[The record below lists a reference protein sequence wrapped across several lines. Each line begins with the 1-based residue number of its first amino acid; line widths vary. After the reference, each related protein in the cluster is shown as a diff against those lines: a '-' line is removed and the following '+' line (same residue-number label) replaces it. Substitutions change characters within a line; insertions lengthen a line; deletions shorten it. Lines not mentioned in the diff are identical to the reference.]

1 MALKLQHAKIPT
13 GNLLIGGRST
23 PGRSETQLQLIY
35 PGTGEAL
42 TSFAGASAEDVDAAV
57 KIARQALQQGP
68 WTTKISPAER
78 SRILWRLSELM
89 LEHAPELAELES
101 IDTGKPINETN
112 GIEIPLSAEIFQYFA
127 GWTTKIHGDTIPSR
141 PGLMNFTLREPVGVV
156 GVITPW
162 NFPLLMSTWKLAAA
176 LACGNVVIHKP
187 SELTPLTALRMGELA
202 LEAGVPEGVLQVLP
216 GTGPE
221 AGEAMVRH
229 QGIDKIS
236 FTGSTAVGQRIMRE
250 SAGTL
255 KRLTL
260 ELGGKSPNVVFA
272 DADIDSAVRGAVNAV
287 FYNKG
292 EVCSAGSRLLI
303 ERSVK
308 DEFLEKVVAR
318 AERMVSAQ
326 GDPLST
332 KTRLGPQISQAQME
346 KVLAYIQKGKEEGA
360 KLVFGGER
368 NTDAGAGFF
377 VKPTIFDGVS
387 NEMTIA
393 KEEIFGPVVATI
405 AFDSI
410 EEAAALGNASDY
422 GLAAGV
428 WTSNVKKALRTAKA
442 LRAGTV
448 WVNSFNLFDAAMPF
462 GGFKA
467 SGFGREL
474 GASAIDNYTEL
485 KTVWVDLS

>member
-1 MALKLQHAKIPT
+1 MALKLQHSKLPAGK
-13 GNLLIGGRST
+13 LLIGGRFVD
-23 PGRSETQLQLIY
+23 GRSETKIDLVY
-35 PGTGEAL
+35 PGTGEGIA
-42 TSFAGASAEDVDAAV
+42 SFAGASAQDVDAAV
-57 KIARQALQQGP
+57 QIARQALQQGP

-89 LEHAPELAELES
+89 LENVNELAELES
-101 IDTGKPINETN
+101 VDTGKPINETTA
-112 GIEIPLSAEIFQYFA
+112 IEIPLSAEIFQYFA
-127 GWTTKIHGDTIPSR
+127 GWTTKITGDTIPSR
-141 PGLMNFTLREPVGVV
+141 QGMLNFTLREPVGVV

-162 NFPLLMSTWKLAAA
+162 NFPLLMSTWKIAAA

-202 LEAGVPEGVLQVLP
+202 LEAGLPEGVLQVLP

-221 AGEAMVRH
+221 AGEAMVQHR
-229 QGIDKIS
+229 GIDKIS

-250 SAGTL
+250 SAGSL

-272 DADIDSAVRGAVNAV
+272 DADMEAAVRGAVNAI

-303 ERSVK
+303 ERSIK
-308 DEFLEKVVAR
+308 DEFLEKVIAR
-318 AERMVSAQ
+318 AEKLTAAQ

-332 KTRLGPQISQAQME
+332 KTRLGPQVSQVQME
-346 KVLAYIQKGKEEGA
+346 KVLGYIAKGQEEGA
-360 KLVFGGER
+360 KLIYGGGR
-368 NTDAGAGFF
+368 NEAAGSGFF

-393 KEEIFGPVVATI
+393 REEIFGPVVATI
-405 AFDSI
+405 AFDSV
-410 EEAAALGNASDY
+410 EEAAVLGNTNDF

-428 WTSNVKKALRTAKA
+428 WTRDVKKALRAAKA
-442 LRAGTV
+442 LRTGTV
-448 WVNSFNLFDAAMPF
+448 WVNTFNMFDAAMPF
-462 GGFKA
+462 GGFKS

-474 GASAIDNYTEL
+474 GAQAIENYTEL